1 MEQTNTNTILENENA
16 AASSQVEP
24 IQTEAPVSS
33 ISSLNDIHP
42 IPEFQNGSNNR
53 NKLIALGTVVL
64 GILIL
69 AGTGFYYWKMN
80 SAQKPVEETPVQEAP
95 VSQTTAE
102 TTLPAEQTKPS
113 ELDTD
118 PVIMKIDE
126 NINTTDSENITQT
139 SSDLEDFDFENIDLE
154 LQQNPGL

>member
-1 MEQTNTNTILENENA
+1 
-16 AASSQVEP
+16 
-24 IQTEAPVSS
+24 
-33 ISSLNDIHP
+33 
-42 IPEFQNGSNNR
+42 
-53 NKLIALGTVVL
+53 
-64 GILIL
+64 
-69 AGTGFYYWKMN
+69 MN